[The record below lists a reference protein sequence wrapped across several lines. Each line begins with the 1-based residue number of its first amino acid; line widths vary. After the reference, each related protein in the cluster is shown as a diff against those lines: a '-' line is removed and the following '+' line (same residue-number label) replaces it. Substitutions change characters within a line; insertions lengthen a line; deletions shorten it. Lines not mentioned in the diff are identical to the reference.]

1 MIREQLSSRGST
13 TDDGFDQQGHLQF
26 QMMEDLM
33 DKLNILNYDDEFLK
47 DLKMRPLNKHYFA
60 LQTNTGE
67 QFFMFTS
74 LSGWLVRKLGRPF
87 EQPQEYDDPNSTIA
101 SILDAT
107 RELGILVDFPP
118 NKLKQGWG
126 KHAIYILNSLADK
139 VLEHTK
145 FIWRKPRPPPELDEE
160 NGIVEDDSELLL
172 ERVEEFMAAEDS
184 EEDEDN
190 LLHIDDLHNIPSVTK
205 AGYDMYETQKPE
217 EILESN
223 TNTEEW
229 RLELER
235 VLPLLKVTIK
245 TDARD
250 WRSHLEQ
257 MKHHRTGMEE
267 TLTTAKL
274 QLEKLERDITGT
286 MDKIQSREK
295 FLNSQ
300 LEGLLN
306 QHRSVQDELA
316 RVTEQY
322 REVSGGVTE
331 RQRLLSRITDELEL
345 VKQEMDER
353 GSTMTDGS
361 PLVNIKKAISKIKSD
376 IGEMDVRIGVLDHTI
391 LQARLKDKNML
402 NSQITA

>member
-1 MIREQLSSRGST
+1 MLLREQLSSRGST
-13 TDDGFDQQGHLQF
+13 ADDTADHQTYLPF
-26 QMMEDLM
+26 QIMEDLM
-33 DKLNILNYDDEFLK
+33 DKLNVLNYDEEFLK

-74 LSGWLVRKLGRPF
+74 LSAWLIRKAGCKF

-107 RELGILVDFPP
+107 REFGILVDFPP
-118 NKLKQGWG
+118 NKLKQGCG
-126 KHAIYILNSLADK
+126 KHAVYILNSLADK
-139 VLEHTK
+139 ALEQLK
-145 FIWRKPRPPPELDEE
+145 FVWHKPKPPPELDEDSSV
-160 NGIVEDDSELLL
+160 VEDDSELLL
-172 ERVEEFMAAEDS
+172 ERIEEDMAAEDS
-184 EEDEDN
+184 EDDEDN
-190 LLHIDDLHNIPSVTK
+190 LLNIDDLQNIPNISKVVI
-205 AGYDMYETQKPE
+205 DVQKPE

-229 RLELER
+229 RLELEH

-257 MKHHRTGMEE
+257 MKHHRGGMEE
-267 TLTTAKL
+267 TLSSAKS
-274 QLEKLERDITGT
+274 QLEKLERDIGGT

-300 LEGLLN
+300 LENLLN
-306 QHRSVQDELA
+306 QHRSMQDELA
-316 RVTEQY
+316 KVTEHY
-322 REVSGGVTE
+322 KEVSGGVTE
-331 RQRLLSRITDELEL
+331 RQRLLIRITDELEL

-361 PLVNIKKAISKIKSD
+361 PLVNIKKAIAKIKSD
-376 IGEMDVRIGVLDHTI
+376 IAEMDVRIGVLDHTI

-402 NSQITA
+402 NSQISA